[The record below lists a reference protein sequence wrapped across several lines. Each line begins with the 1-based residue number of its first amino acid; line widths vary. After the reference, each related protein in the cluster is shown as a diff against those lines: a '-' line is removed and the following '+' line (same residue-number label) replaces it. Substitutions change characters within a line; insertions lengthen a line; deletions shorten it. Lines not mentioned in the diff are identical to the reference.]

1 MELVR
6 DGQRAF
12 VVAQRVFSGRDGRIA
27 LTLALAVVAALEA
40 SVYTPD
46 VDEGFPFEQQGDP
59 ALAVFFNVLAV
70 APLLVASRFP
80 LLAAGATSFCVLVLL
95 GSREASLTLT
105 AIGVLLYLAGHLVAR
120 RGLVYGAALAL
131 PFFLNAAVPF
141 DGGSAGSRAWC
152 PSSSSSAAVIV
163 GESTRRRTEIVDALS
178 ATQERMA
185 MSEREQT
192 AMEERARIARELHD
206 IVAHH
211 LSVIAVQ
218 SETARLTSPRLS
230 ADARGRFEAIAA
242 TARDALTET
251 RRLLGVLREDVAG
264 GADRSPQPG
273 LDQLPELVDTA
284 RDAGARIR
292 LIMQGKAVPL
302 PGGHRPRRVPDRPGG
317 ADQRTSPRARS
328 GRRRRGLLRRRH
340 AAPPGARPRPRPSG
354 RRARGRARPRGDAR
368 PRDDRRRDV
377 LLRRRRGRRLR
388 RRGHAPDDG
397 DDRRDPRR
405 RRRRPGDRPGRV
417 LGAAR
422 DAEGHRRSW
431 GRPRTA
437 PRRSG

>member
-1 MELVR
+1 M
-6 DGQRAF
+6 
-12 VVAQRVFSGRDGRIA
+12 
-27 LTLALAVVAALEA
+27 
-40 SVYTPD
+40 
-46 VDEGFPFEQQGDP
+46 
-59 ALAVFFNVLAV
+59 LAV

-95 GSREASLTLT
+95 GSPEASLTLT

-131 PFFLNAAVPF
+131 PFFANAA
-141 DGGSAGSRAWC
+141 SRSTAA
-152 PSSSSSAAVIV
+152 PRGLERRALPLVVAAVIV

-185 MSEREQT
+185 TSEREQT

-264 GADRSPQPG
+264 EADRSPQPG
-273 LDQLPELVDTA
+273 LDQLPSSWT
-284 RDAGARIR
+284 
-292 LIMQGKAVPL
+292 
-302 PGGHRPRRVPDRPGG
+302 
-317 ADQRTSPRARS
+317 
-328 GRRRRGLLRRRH
+328 
-340 AAPPGARPRPRPSG
+340 PPATP
-354 RRARGRARPRGDAR
+354 A
-368 PRDDRRRDV
+368 
-377 LLRRRRGRRLR
+377 
-388 RRGHAPDDG
+388 
-397 DDRRDPRR
+397 
-405 RRRRPGDRPGRV
+405 
-417 LGAAR
+417 
-422 DAEGHRRSW
+422 RRS
-431 GRPRTA
+431 A
-437 PRRSG
+437 